1 MSEIYIVTIELD
13 NLFFVRGKQFKF
25 ARYEEDKEDN
35 TVNISVSDKNIGIVT
50 KLMKNGDIADY
61 YGISSVNVL
70 QTQITSEGGLQEYDV
85 DTYEEELNRRN
96 LEGGLMMEL
105 SLVITKVS
113 GYTQKDYK
121 ELIIQWL
128 KSVSNTDSYQL
139 QIVQEPDIVKE
150 KIKYKHQASYAA

>member
-1 MSEIYIVTIELD
+1 
-13 NLFFVRGKQFKF
+13 
-25 ARYEEDKEDN
+25 
-35 TVNISVSDKNIGIVT
+35 
-50 KLMKNGDIADY
+50 MKNGDIADY